1 MSTIEY
7 FVISNELKPADAIL
21 LNKKF
26 FGMLDHFAVYLGR
39 DINTN
44 VPVFAANY
52 TKGVQYLTPKEL
64 DQFLEELVP
73 SKIERFH
80 GSLKQRSEAVKRAI
94 SKIGETSYHLIFNNC
109 EHYKNFVHFSKK
121 YSAQVEN
128 VGNAAMISGG
138 ITALVGAASGNNK
151 ALGWGL
157 AIFALGAIASNAANQ
172 D

>member
-52 TKGVQYLTPKEL
+52 TKGVQYLTPNEL
-64 DQFLEELVP
+64 NQFLEELVP
-73 SKIERFH
+73 SKIERFE
-80 GSLKQRSEAVKRAI
+80 GSANQRAEAIKRAK
-94 SKIGETSYHLIFNNC
+94 SKIGEKSYHLIFNNC

-121 YSAQVEN
+121 YSSQVEN
-128 VGNAAMISGG
+128 AGNIAMLSGG
-138 ITALVGAASGNNK
+138 ITAIAGAASGNIICK
-151 ALGWGL
+151 K
-157 AIFALGAIASNAANQ
+157 
-172 D
+172 